1 MNVGGADQRGAF
13 LYDGDCAFCSA
24 CARFIERRIPTP
36 ARVQP
41 WQFADLVAVG
51 LTAADCDQAVQW
63 VDVDGRADSGVPV
76 PRTILAGPAAI
87 AALLRTSNLFWRT
100 IGRVLGMGPVLA
112 LAWPAYRLIARNRDR
127 MPGATATCALPAA
140 QRGHAR

>member
-1 MNVGGADQRGAF
+1 MDVGGADQRGIF
-13 LYDGDCAFCSA
+13 VYDGDCGFCSA

-41 WQFADLVAVG
+41 WQFVDLAAVG

-63 VDVDGRADSGVPV
+63 VDADGGVAG

-100 IGRVLGMGPVLA
+100 IGRVLGTRPALA

-127 MPGATATCALPAA
+127 MPGGTATCALPAA
-140 QRGHAR
+140 QRGHTQ